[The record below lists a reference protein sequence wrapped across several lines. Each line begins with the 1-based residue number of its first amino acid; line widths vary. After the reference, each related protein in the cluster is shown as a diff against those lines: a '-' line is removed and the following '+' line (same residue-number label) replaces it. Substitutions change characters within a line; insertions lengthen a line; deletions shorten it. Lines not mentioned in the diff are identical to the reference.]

1 MGTCDDI
8 RTRHLQSAPDRNP
21 YGLGLYQGACTM
33 NNILRVG
40 GLIWTACGAAWLV
53 LGYIT
58 QIETAYIVGVGCLAA
73 AALFY
78 NMGGDYNDCA

>member
-1 MGTCDDI
+1 
-8 RTRHLQSAPDRNP
+8 
-21 YGLGLYQGACTM
+21 M

-58 QIETAYIVGVGCLAA
+58 QVETAYIVGVGCLAA
-73 AALFY
+73 AALFSH
-78 NMGGDYNDCA
+78 MGSTYNDGD